1 VRNQTQSN
9 FREDISLPKD
19 VPIYHSARRGLIA
32 LEELR
37 EVLRYRNL
45 IYQLVRRDI
54 VSRYKR
60 SVLGISWTM
69 LNPLGM
75 MIILTFVFSN
85 IFHMVKGYPAYVLSG
100 LLAWTFF
107 SQTTHAAIFNLVW
120 GGEYFQRIYL
130 PRSVFALS
138 SIGTGLVNLLLSMI
152 PLLIV
157 MLIVGVPIRL
167 TILFSPVAIILLAF
181 FSLGVG
187 LLISCLAIYFPDVI
201 DMYQI
206 VLMGWFYLTPILYP
220 FEIIPERFRT
230 LIHFNPM
237 LSFVNL
243 FRVPIYDGQLPTAA
257 DLIIAF
263 VAALVTVGIGWWVF
277 ARKSDEFAY
286 RT

>member
-1 VRNQTQSN
+1 
-9 FREDISLPKD
+9 
-19 VPIYHSARRGLIA
+19 
-32 LEELR
+32 
-37 EVLRYRNL
+37 
-45 IYQLVRRDI
+45 
-54 VSRYKR
+54 
-60 SVLGISWTM
+60 M
-69 LNPLGM
+69 
-75 MIILTFVFSN
+75 
-85 IFHMVKGYPAYVLSG
+85 
-100 LLAWTFF
+100 
-107 SQTTHAAIFNLVW
+107 
-120 GGEYFQRIYL
+120 
-130 PRSVFALS
+130 
-138 SIGTGLVNLLLSMI
+138 LLSMI

-243 FRVPIYDGQLPTAA
+243 FRVPIYDGKLPTTE

>member
-1 VRNQTQSN
+1 MRRERQSIYG
-9 FREDISLPKD
+9 EGISGARD
-19 VPIYHSARRGLIA
+19 VPIYHSARRGLITI
-32 LEELR
+32 EELR

-54 VSRYKR
+54 VARYKR
-60 SVLGISWTM
+60 SILGISWTM

-75 MIILTFVFSN
+75 MIVLTFVFSN
-85 IFHMVKGYPAYVLSG
+85 MFHMVKGYPAYVLSG

-107 SQTTHAAIFNLVW
+107 SQTTNAAIQSLVW
-120 GGEYFQRIYL
+120 GGEFFQRIYL
-130 PRSVFALS
+130 PRSIFAIS

-157 MLIVGVPIRL
+157 MLVVGVPIRW
-167 TILFSPVAIILLAF
+167 TILLSPVAIILLAF
-181 FSLGVG
+181 FALGVG
-187 LLISCLAIYFPDVI
+187 LLISCLAIYFPDVV

-206 VLMGWFYLTPILYP
+206 ILMAWFYLTPILYP
-220 FEIIPERFRT
+220 FEIIPERFRS
-230 LIHFNPM
+230 LMYLNPM

-243 FRVPIYDGQLPTAA
+243 FRIPIYDGRLPTAG
-257 DLIIAF
+257 DLVPAF
-263 VAALVTVGIGWWVF
+263 AAALVTVSLGWWVF